1 MSNMVYERSKGC
13 IAIETGIAAI
23 YRGFARMF
31 PEAKD
36 FWSNLAMEE
45 ENHAAILTIAAEY
58 EKRGRLPVSLAPRS
72 WSQIRETLELL
83 STVRKSIE
91 GANVSLQEALE
102 IALRLE
108 AATREYH
115 LLQVK
120 ASETNSVILAAL
132 QSLAIDNGWHVQK
145 IDSFLRG
152 RLSS

>member
-1 MSNMVYERSKGC
+1 
-13 IAIETGIAAI
+13 
-23 YRGFARMF
+23 MF

-58 EKRGRLPVSLAPRS
+58 EKRGRLPVSLAPCS

-83 STVRKSIE
+83 STLRKSIE
-91 GANVSLQEALE
+91 GANVPLQAALE

-120 ASETNSVILAAL
+120 ANETNSVILAAL
-132 QSLAIDNGWHVQK
+132 QSLAIDNGWHAQK